1 MERSQPC
8 GGAGT
13 GGKVRGT
20 AGVPILGRNQ
30 VGVSEEQQGG
40 QGGWRG
46 QVSLWKELSRSV
58 GVKLCRASRARRTE
72 DIILSMKGRSHE
84 TRLSGGSA
92 VVQAR
97 DSAGWFRDQ
106 R

>member
-1 MERSQPC
+1 ME
-8 GGAGT
+8 GMA
-13 GGKVRGT
+13 
-20 AGVPILGRNQ
+20 
-30 VGVSEEQQGG
+30 E
-40 QGGWRG
+40 G

-58 GVKLCRASRARRTE
+58 GVRLCRASRARRTE

-84 TRLSGGSA
+84 TRRVSGDSS